1 MGLDLTDRLK
11 ERSCAVAY
19 NMNEE
24 LVYRALILERTCTCT
39 FVLTKIKK
47 VVRLCET
54 RFIKGLGRTKT
65 PLVGMHLLFKRI
77 RIVLRKPAWK
87 LVG

>member
-1 MGLDLTDRLK
+1 
-11 ERSCAVAY
+11 
-19 NMNEE
+19 MNEE
-24 LVYRALILERTCTCT
+24 LVNRALILESMRT
-39 FVLTKIKK
+39 FILTKMKK

-54 RFIKGLGRTKT
+54 RFIKGSGLTKT